1 MVRPRCDYF
10 RPAAETAGGGGF
22 TLVEVL
28 VALVILQVGLLGVAG
43 QIGVAHQT
51 LDRAIRLEW
60 AVAVA
65 ESVADSLSRFG
76 YSAPGSIDLAAGR
89 VSWEPWSGGDG
100 SILVW
105 VEDGTPRRVLEVA
118 VLRRPPPPSR

>member
-1 MVRPRCDYF
+1 MRLGQARF
-10 RPAAETAGGGGF
+10 RHTAGTVGGGGF

-43 QIGVAHQT
+43 QIGVAHRL
-51 LDRAIRLEW
+51 LDRAVRLEW

-76 YSAPGSIDLAAGR
+76 YTGHGSIDLAAGR
-89 VSWEPWSGGDG
+89 VGWEPWSGGDE

-105 VEDGTPRRVLEVA
+105 VEDGTPQRLLEVA
-118 VLRRPPPPSR
+118 VLRRSTPASR

>member
-1 MVRPRCDYF
+1 MLRHEHF
-10 RPAAETAGGGGF
+10 RHAAETIGWDGF

-43 QIGVAHQT
+43 QIGVAHS
-51 LDRAIRLEW
+51 LINRAVRLEW

-76 YSAPGSIDLAAGR
+76 YSGQGSIDLAAGR
-89 VSWEPWSGGDG
+89 VGWEPWPGGDE

-105 VEDGTPRRVLEVA
+105 VEDGTPHRLLEVA
-118 VLRRPPPPSR
+118 LLRPPPPSSR

>member
-1 MVRPRCDYF
+1 MKLRHSHF
-10 RPAAETAGGGGF
+10 RQAAETIGRRGF

-28 VALVILQVGLLGVAG
+28 VELVILQVGLLGVAG
-43 QIGVAHQT
+43 QIGVAHSM
-51 LDRAIRLEW
+51 LDRAVRLEW

-76 YSAPGSIDLAAGR
+76 YSGRGSIELAAGR
-89 VSWEPWSGGDG
+89 VGWEPWSGGDD

-105 VEDGTPRRVLEVA
+105 VEDSTPHRLLEVA
-118 VLRRPPPPSR
+118 VSRRPQPSSR

>member
-1 MVRPRCDYF
+1 MRLRHDHFRHAAPTIVPR
-10 RPAAETAGGGGF
+10 GF

-43 QIGVAHQT
+43 QIGVAHSM
-51 LDRAIRLEW
+51 LDRAVRLEW

-76 YSAPGSIDLAAGR
+76 YSGEGSIDLSAGR
-89 VSWEPWSGGDG
+89 VGWELWSGGDG

-105 VEDGTPRRVLEVA
+105 VEDRTPHQILEVA
-118 VLRRPPPPSR
+118 VSRRPPPSSR

>member
-1 MVRPRCDYF
+1 MRLRQDHF
-10 RPAAETAGGGGF
+10 RQKAGTVGGDGF

-43 QIGVAHQT
+43 QIGVAHSM
-51 LDRAIRLEW
+51 LDRAVRLEW

-76 YSAPGSIDLAAGR
+76 YSGQGFIDLAAGR
-89 VSWEPWSGGDG
+89 VGWEPWPGGDG

-105 VEDGTPRRVLEVA
+105 VDDGTPQRLLEVA
-118 VLRRPPPPSR
+118 VLRRLPPVNR

>member
-1 MVRPRCDYF
+1 MRLPHDQI
-10 RPAAETAGGGGF
+10 RPAAQRVGWDGF

-43 QIGVAHQT
+43 QIGVAHNM
-51 LDRAIRLEW
+51 LDRAVRLEW

-76 YSAPGSIDLAAGR
+76 YSGPGSVDLAAGR
-89 VSWEPWSGGDG
+89 VGWEPWSGGDE
-100 SILVW
+100 SIRVW
-105 VEDGTPRRVLEVA
+105 VEDGTPRQILEVA
-118 VLRRPPPPSR
+118 VLRRTPPSDR